1 MKKQNNTFKAIC
13 VLLISCILFVSC
25 SSTTLLTSKPSGAK
39 VYLNG
44 EPVGTTPYSHS
55 DTKIVGT
62 STSLK
67 LVKEGYEPI
76 NTYLT
81 RNEKVNVGAIIGGCF
96 FLFPFL
102 WTMDYNPTHNYE
114 MVLLG
119 TTQSGTDNIIPQ
131 TNTSGKSKL
140 ERLKELKGLLDDKA
154 ITQAEY
160 DIEKKKILD
169 EK

>member
-1 MKKQNNTFKAIC
+1 MKKPNIPFKAIC

-25 SSTTLLTSKPSGAK
+25 SSTTLLTSSPSGAK
-39 VYLNG
+39 VYMDG
-44 EPVGTTPYSHS
+44 ESVGTTPYSHS

-62 STSLK
+62 TTSLK

-76 NTYLT
+76 NTVLT

-96 FLFPFL
+96 FVFPFL
-102 WTMDYNPTHNYE
+102 WTMNYNPTHNYE
-114 MVLLG
+114 LVLLG
-119 TTQSGTDNIIPQ
+119 TKQSGTDNNLPQ
-131 TNTSGKSKL
+131 TSTSVKSKF
-140 ERLKELKGLLDDKA
+140 ERLKELKALLDDKA